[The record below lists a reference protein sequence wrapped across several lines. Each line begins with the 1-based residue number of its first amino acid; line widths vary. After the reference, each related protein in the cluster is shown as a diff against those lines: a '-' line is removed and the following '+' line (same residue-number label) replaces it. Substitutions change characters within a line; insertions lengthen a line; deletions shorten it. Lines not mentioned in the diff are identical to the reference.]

1 MKNYRN
7 IALSCLMIVALG
19 FMSSC
24 GGKVT
29 KKAVK
34 KGEVFKASIE
44 DFEKNRMKFSEQV
57 TESINDANQAL
68 QEEDPNTENISKDFE
83 KEWNDIQRRYEKMK
97 KDFDDVGKSS
107 NAYFEHLNELAS
119 GINREDL
126 RKSELQKNQELLVK
140 WEKKY
145 SQATVDIEKVDKVL
159 LEGNDF
165 HRVLLLSSVR
175 DKIQENVN
183 DLERI
188 STQAKDLLDD
198 LKAFTDAGRELVQ
211 NEG

>member
-1 MKNYRN
+1 
-7 IALSCLMIVALG
+7 
-19 FMSSC
+19 MSSC
-24 GGKVT
+24 GGKIT

-44 DFEKNRMKFSEQV
+44 DFEKNRMKFSKQV
-57 TESINDANQAL
+57 TESINDANEAL
-68 QEEDPNTENISKDFE
+68 QEEDPNTEKISKDFE
-83 KEWNDIQRRYEKMK
+83 KEWNDIQRRYNKMK
-97 KDFDDVGKSS
+97 KDFDDIGKTS
-107 NAYFEHLNELAS
+107 NEYFEHLNELAN
-119 GINREDL
+119 GINREEL
-126 RKSELQKNQELLVK
+126 RKTELGKNQELLVK
-140 WEKKY
+140 WEQKY
-145 SQATVDIEKVDKVL
+145 SVATVDIAKVDKVL

-198 LKAFTDAGRELVQ
+198 LKSFTDAGRELVQ